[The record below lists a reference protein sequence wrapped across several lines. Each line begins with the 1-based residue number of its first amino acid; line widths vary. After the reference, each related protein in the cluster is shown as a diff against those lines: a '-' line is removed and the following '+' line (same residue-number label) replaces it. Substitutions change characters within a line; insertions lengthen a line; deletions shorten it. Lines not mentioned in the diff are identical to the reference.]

1 MICITLVHVESS
13 FPYRKSDH
21 VVRRLWWRTSS
32 REKRSLPL
40 HKLFQ
45 SIVLDPAAA
54 AQILSWAAGGKNSG
68 IVGLWDCGEI
78 TISEIS

>member
-1 MICITLVHVESS
+1 MICIILVHVESS
-13 FPYRKSDH
+13 FPYWKSGD

-40 HKLFQ
+40 HKLLQ

-54 AQILSWAAGGKNSG
+54 AQILGWGAGGKNSG